1 MNEIMHGRIQT
12 VFGAGLALGC
22 ASMQG
27 MPAPTAPALGSEAP
41 AAAGVLDGR
50 VESEAGLRLHIRC
63 VGEGQPVVVFDSGL
77 GQGAEAWAGVQPRV
91 AAFTRACAYD
101 RASHG
106 ESDPAR
112 VPHSNRKMA
121 RELYALLQ
129 RAQQPGPY
137 VLVGHSM
144 GGTNVQLLLEEQ
156 AASVAGMVLLDAS
169 PDPPPIAD
177 IPAPM
182 LADFERNIATLEGLD
197 LKTLLAGFD
206 ELRASPRTLGDK
218 PLAILVAGKAPEG
231 PHVAGAG
238 AEAVQR
244 SREQAQRALGS
255 LSTNSVLVVV
265 PESGHHV
272 PNDAPEV
279 VIGAINAVVKA
290 ARSGERLDAAGFRR

>member
-1 MNEIMHGRIQT
+1 M
-12 VFGAGLALGC
+12 
-22 ASMQG
+22 
-27 MPAPTAPALGSEAP
+27 
-41 AAAGVLDGR
+41 
-50 VESEAGLRLHIRC
+50 ESEAGLRLHIRC

-106 ESDPAR
+106 ESDPAQ
-112 VPHSNRKMA
+112 VPHGNRKMA

-129 RAQQPGPY
+129 HAQQPGPY

-156 AASVAGMVLLDAS
+156 PASVAGMVLLDAS

-182 LADFERNIATLEGLD
+182 LADFERNIAALEGLD

-206 ELRASPRTLGDK
+206 ELRASPRSLGDK
-218 PLAILVAGKAPEG
+218 PLAILVAGKPPEG
-231 PHVAGAG
+231 PHVAAEGG

-244 SREQAQRALGS
+244 RREQAQRELGS
-255 LSTNSVLVVV
+255 LSTNSAIVIVA
-265 PESGHHV
+265 ESGHHV
-272 PNDAPEV
+272 SNDAPEV
-279 VIGAINAVVKA
+279 VIGAINEVVKA
-290 ARSGERLDAAGFRR
+290 ARTGERLDAAALR

>member
-1 MNEIMHGRIQT
+1 MQT

-22 ASMQG
+22 TGEQRL
-27 MPAPTAPALGSEAP
+27 PAPAAPALRLATP
-41 AAAGVLDGR
+41 AAGVLDGR
-50 VESEAGLRLHIRC
+50 VESEPGLELHIRC
-63 VGEGQPVVVFDSGL
+63 LGEGQPVVVFDSGI
-77 GQGAEAWAGVQPRV
+77 GQGAEAWVGVQPRV

-106 ESDPAR
+106 ESDPAQ
-112 VPHSNRKMA
+112 VPHGNREMA

-129 RAQQPGPY
+129 HAQEPGPY

-156 AASVAGMVLLDAS
+156 PASVAGMVLLDAS
-169 PDPPPIAD
+169 PDPPPISS

-182 LADFERNIATLEGLD
+182 LADFERNIAALEGLD
-197 LKTLLAGFD
+197 LKTLLAGFE
-206 ELRASPRTLGDK
+206 ELRASPRSLGEK

-231 PHVAGAG
+231 PHTAVAG

-244 SREQAQRALGS
+244 SREQAQRALES
-255 LSTNSVLVVV
+255 LSTNSAFVVV
-265 PESGHHV
+265 PQSGHHI

-279 VIGAINAVVKA
+279 VIRAIDAVVKS
-290 ARSGERLDAAGFRR
+290 ARTGERLDVSALL